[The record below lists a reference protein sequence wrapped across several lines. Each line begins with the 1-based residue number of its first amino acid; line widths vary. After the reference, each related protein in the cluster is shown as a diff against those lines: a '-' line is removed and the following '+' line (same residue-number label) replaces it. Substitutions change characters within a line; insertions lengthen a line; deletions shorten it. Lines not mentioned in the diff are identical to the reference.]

1 MQPQLVKK
9 RQHYQVLPRR
19 KGGKERGSEGR
30 QVEDKDSFS
39 LIEENDDQWSSGR
52 RQKHSFRQLT
62 KKTPKQLKQKKLFF
76 SFSP

>member
-19 KGGKERGSEGR
+19 KGGTERGSEGR

-39 LIEENDDQWSSGR
+39 LIEENDISGHQVEDR
-52 RQKHSFRQLT
+52 NIPLGS
-62 KKTPKQLKQKKLFF
+62 
-76 SFSP
+76 